1 MKKVM
6 LPSEKVALPLEK
18 KVSLPLEKVACCNK
32 KCALIKSTFGPSY

>member
-1 MKKVM
+1 MKKVA

-18 KVSLPLEKVACCNK
+18 KVLLALKKKARCNE